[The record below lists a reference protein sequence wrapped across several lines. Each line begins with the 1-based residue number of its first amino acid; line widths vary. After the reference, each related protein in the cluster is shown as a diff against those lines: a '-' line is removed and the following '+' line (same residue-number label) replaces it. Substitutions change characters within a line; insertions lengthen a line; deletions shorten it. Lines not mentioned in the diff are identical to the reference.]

1 MLGVVDQHNSGLGGG
16 CFILIRRADGKLIA
30 IDGRETAPAKAT
42 RDMYLR
48 DGQPQPN
55 LSQMGP
61 LAVATPGA
69 LAGYEL
75 ALKHHGKLPLADL
88 LVAAA
93 KIADDGYA
101 LDQPNASALAR
112 NAAVLRKHSGEGVT
126 LLKPDGSPHREGET
140 LKQPDLAGTY
150 RAIAEHGTDWFYRGP
165 FAQTVGRWMAEHGG
179 ILSADDFAA
188 YQPIVREP
196 LVTTYRGR
204 TIVGFPPPSSGGI
217 HVAQILNILENF
229 DVRAIHSRDP
239 GEYQHLLAEAM
250 KLAFADRAFWLGD
263 ADHVRVPRGLV
274 DKEYAKSLAAKID
287 LAKATAGSR
296 PRHSAGGRRARLRE
310 AHHAHCRRRQRRQ
323 LGRDHANDQHGLRL
337 AGRGAGHG
345 HRAE

>member
-1 MLGVVDQHNSGLGGG
+1 MVASVHPLATDAGLAALRRGGNAVDAAIATALTLGVVDQHNSGLGGG

-165 FAQTVGRWMAEHGG
+165 FAQAVGRWMAEHGG

-217 HVAQILNILENF
+217 HVAADSE
-229 DVRAIHSRDP
+229 HP
-239 GEYQHLLAEAM
+239 GEL
-250 KLAFADRAFWLGD
+250 R
-263 ADHVRVPRGLV
+263 RPR
-274 DKEYAKSLAAKID
+274 DSLARSWRVSAPARGGD
-287 LAKATAGSR
+287 EAGLCR
-296 PRHSAGGRRARLRE
+296 PGF
-310 AHHAHCRRRQRRQ
+310 
-323 LGRDHANDQHGLRL
+323 L
-337 AGRGAGHG
+337 AGRRGSRAGSPRPG
-345 HRAE
+345 